1 MKADPCHRIKTR
13 TKTGNAPST
22 INFAVNT
29 LIPLIFHFKCTS
41 LKKYG
46 TGLNLQ
52 ARKLWRKVKF
62 YDIPINSSN
71 TMFSG

>member
-1 MKADPCHRIKTR
+1 MKKKKVLIHYEGRSKTR

-22 INFAVNT
+22 INFAVHT
-29 LIPLIFHFKCTS
+29 LIPLIFYFKSTS

-52 ARKLWRKVKF
+52 ALEKSKVL
-62 YDIPINSSN
+62 
-71 TMFSG
+71 

>member
-13 TKTGNAPST
+13 TKTGNAPSI

-29 LIPLIFHFKCTS
+29 LIPLIFYFKCTS

-52 ARKLWRKVKF
+52 ALEKSKVL
-62 YDIPINSSN
+62 
-71 TMFSG
+71 